1 MRFLA
6 DECVDASLVE
16 QLRAAGHDV
25 QTVQDTA
32 AASDDAA
39 VVALAARENRILL
52 TEDKDF
58 GELAIRQ
65 KLRVPGIV
73 LLRIG
78 PQLGHRKWPRLA
90 TAIDALRERLA
101 GHHTVVDV
109 DKIRTR
115 PLDH

>member
-16 QLRAAGHDV
+16 NLRAAGHDV
-25 QTVQDTA
+25 RTVQETA
-32 AASDDAA
+32 SACDDEA
-39 VVALAARENRILL
+39 VIALAARENRILI

-65 KLRVPGIV
+65 KLPVPGII
-73 LLRIG
+73 LLRIA
-78 PQLGHRKWPRLA
+78 PQFRKRKWPRLA
-90 TAIDALRERLA
+90 ATIDVLRERVA

-115 PLDH
+115 PLDR